1 MSVWGRRTLDFW
13 EVPGCGIG
21 GRGNLDGSGGR
32 VYQAQGIVIP
42 SDDAGGIPAAGFR
55 KTGYI
60 FRPVTI
66 AFPIL
71 MLFRVHECRLAKSEK
86 SLTFAGR
93 QWI

>member
-1 MSVWGRRTLDFW
+1 
-13 EVPGCGIG
+13 
-21 GRGNLDGSGGR
+21 

-55 KTGYI
+55 NAGYI

-71 MLFRVHECRLAKSEK
+71 MLFRVRECQLTKSEK
-86 SLTFAGR
+86 SLTSAGR